1 MPRVTTTDVLARVT
15 VARLLEL
22 VGLHDDDEDAASAAG
37 GTTGAAERAPP
48 VCTVHDGSA
57 AGGAPGSSSAD
68 GPPTGRGA
76 QGAQGGGSRRN
87 ALWRSWTSDG
97 LTETDGGS
105 GRSGA
110 SFWTAADGVTAFKTI
125 NDAEVT
131 LLTMSRWRRCTT

>member
-1 MPRVTTTDVLARVT
+1 MTY
-15 VARLLEL
+15 
-22 VGLHDDDEDAASAAG
+22 HDAPVVPSG
-37 GTTGAAERAPP
+37 APP
-48 VCTVHDGSA
+48 VVCTVHDGSA

-87 ALWRSWTSDG
+87 ALWRSWTSGDG
-97 LTETDGGS
+97 LTETDGGG

-125 NDAEVT
+125 NDAEVSDT
-131 LLTMSRWRRCTT
+131 AHDVTMAAVYHVSVTTSASRRQGLASEPL

>member
-1 MPRVTTTDVLARVT
+1 MLKDQSTFDDDEPRLRRRVARKRMRGLPRVTTYYRCTSKSNCLT

-68 GPPTGRGA
+68 GPPTGRDA
-76 QGAQGGGSRRN
+76 QGTQGGGSRRN
-87 ALWRSWTSDG
+87 AL
-97 LTETDGGS
+97 
-105 GRSGA
+105 
-110 SFWTAADGVTAFKTI
+110 
-125 NDAEVT
+125 
-131 LLTMSRWRRCTT
+131 